1 MQFGRT
7 QNNGDDV
14 STNAG
19 NMTLLGHDVRAAVSD
34 IIGGLRLIDQEGM
47 DPATRLQLERVRTSS
62 ETLARLLEEAMVILF
77 GEEAAFPRTTSN
89 VQLDR
94 FFYDIEMRWSGR
106 ATAKGLILECHR
118 DEDLPQVLTVD
129 RISLD
134 RILSNILSN
143 AIKYTDQGR
152 VRMDVGLGATG
163 GLRVDVTDQGPG
175 FSVGALDRLF
185 QYEGR
190 PEGTGKPGQGLGMH
204 ISNYLSGSLGGTI
217 AVENLDGGGAR
228 VTLELPPSVFSTG
241 ARDDHPDLPDLP
253 DLSRT
258 KVLLAEDSET
268 NQLVLGQM
276 LRRLGAEFETASD
289 GVQALNWL
297 EREEFDLALID
308 IEMPRLG
315 GIDVIRAVR
324 ADDRVY
330 SRMPIVA
337 ITAYVLRANR
347 DAIYAAG
354 ADAILAKPIVSLET
368 FGQAIANVLR
378 RSALNDGEAAIQV
391 EEGLAE
397 FNRDCFDRLI
407 AVAGPDA
414 SRELLI
420 RLAADLRNCERN
432 LVAGLAE
439 HDMTTIRA
447 ETHVLIALAGAV
459 GAERLSGLAQNLNA
473 IAHRQREGDIAT
485 LGEEC
490 LGQLDRLIHFIT
502 KEKASR
508 GEA

>member
-1 MQFGRT
+1 M
-7 QNNGDDV
+7 N
-14 STNAG
+14 
-19 NMTLLGHDVRAAVSD
+19 LLGHDVRAAVSD

-62 ETLARLLEEAMVILF
+62 ETLARLLEEAMAVIL
-77 GEEAAFPRTTSN
+77 GEATAFPKTTSN
-89 VQLDR
+89 VQLGR

-106 ATAKGLILECHR
+106 ATAKGLVLECHR
-118 DEDLPQVLTVD
+118 DDDLPQVLTVD

-152 VRMDVGLGATG
+152 IRMDVGHGATG

-175 FSVGALDRLF
+175 FSAGALDRLF
-185 QYEGR
+185 QYQGR

-485 LGEEC
+485 LGDEC

>member
-1 MQFGRT
+1 MQLGRT
-7 QNNGDDV
+7 QNNGDDG
-14 STNAG
+14 STDAG
-19 NMTLLGHDVRAAVSD
+19 NMNLLGHDVRAAVSD
-34 IIGGLRLIDQEGM
+34 IIGGLRLIDQAGM

-62 ETLARLLEEAMVILF
+62 ETLARLLEEAMIILF
-77 GEEAAFPRTTSN
+77 GEDAAFPRTTSN

-106 ATAKGLILECHR
+106 ATAKGLTLACHR
-118 DEDLPQVLTVD
+118 DANLPQVLTVD

-143 AIKYTDQGR
+143 AIKYTDQGT
-152 VRMDVGLGATG
+152 VRMEVGLGATG
-163 GLRVDVTDQGPG
+163 GLRIDVTDQGPG
-175 FSVGALDRLF
+175 FSTGALDRLF
-185 QYEGR
+185 QYQGR

-204 ISNYLSGSLGGTI
+204 ISKYLSGSLGGTI
-217 AVENLDGGGAR
+217 GVENLDGGGAR
-228 VTLELPPSVFSTG
+228 VTLELPPSVFSSA
-241 ARDDHPDLPDLP
+241 ARDDHPDLP

-276 LRRLGAEFETASD
+276 LRQLGAEFETASD

-315 GIDVIRAVR
+315 GIDVIRTVR

-354 ADAILAKPIVSLET
+354 ADAILAKPIVSLDT

-378 RSALNDGEAAIQV
+378 RSALTDAEAAIQV

-407 AVAGPDA
+407 EVAGPDA

-439 HDMTTIRA
+439 HDMTKIRA

-473 IAHRQREGDIAT
+473 IAHRQSEGDIAT
-485 LGEEC
+485 LGDEC

>member
-7 QNNGDDV
+7 QQIGDDG
-14 STNAG
+14 SADAG
-19 NMTLLGHDVRAAVSD
+19 NMNLLGHDVRAAVSD

-62 ETLARLLEEAMVILF
+62 ETLARLLEEAMTVLF
-77 GEEAAFPRTTSN
+77 GEEAAFPRAKSN

-106 ATAKGLILECHR
+106 ATAKGLVLECHR
-118 DEDLPQVLTVD
+118 DDDLPQVLTVD

-143 AIKYTDQGR
+143 AIKYTDHGR
-152 VRMDVGLGATG
+152 VRMDLGLGATG

-175 FSVGALDRLF
+175 FSADALDRLF
-185 QYEGR
+185 QYQGR

-204 ISNYLSGSLGGTI
+204 ISKYLSGSLGGTI
-217 AVENLDGGGAR
+217 GVENLDGGGAR
-228 VTLELPPSVFSTG
+228 VTLELPPSVFSSG
-241 ARDDHPDLPDLP
+241 ARDDHPDLP

-276 LRRLGAEFETASD
+276 LRQLGAEFETASD

-297 EREEFDLALID
+297 EREAFDLALID

-315 GIDVIRAVR
+315 GIDVIRTVR
-324 ADDRVY
+324 ADDRIY

-368 FGQAIANVLR
+368 FGRAITNVLR
-378 RSALNDGEAAIQV
+378 RSALTDVEAAIRV

-407 AVAGPDA
+407 EVAGPDA

-439 HDMTTIRA
+439 RDMTKIRA

-473 IAHRQREGDIAT
+473 IAHRQSEGDIAT
-485 LGEEC
+485 LGDEC